1 MPDSTELLDVARVL
15 SNSDSPTGSSD
26 AERRRAVSSVYY
38 AVFHRL
44 LRDAAGRFVG
54 ADQTET
60 AAYAIIYRSFD
71 HRQIRTVCEGLKAP
85 ALKVSPN
92 MRRFAEAFLELQEAR
107 HRADYNPDARFFP
120 TEVSTLIGRG
130 EAAMEAFSNI
140 ESSEKT
146 DILALMMVRGRD

>member
-1 MPDSTELLDVARVL
+1 ML
-15 SNSDSPTGSSD
+15 
-26 AERRRAVSSVYY
+26 
-38 AVFHRL
+38 
-44 LRDAAGRFVG
+44 GR
-54 ADQTET
+54 T
-60 AAYAIIYRSFD
+60 S
-71 HRQIRTVCEGLKAP
+71 
-85 ALKVSPN
+85 VSPN

-146 DILALMMVRGRD
+146 DIVALMMVRGRD